1 MHAIPRISD
10 ARPQARTG
18 ISTLIIALVA
28 LGAAVGKAAAAPCP
42 PSIVHLERFGASP
55 FTITDPVYDSTFV
68 VQVVDSFQ
76 VVFAAHVDFD
86 RTQGR
91 MNVSADSYGRLI
103 AQVRV
108 VERFDVVGVP
118 AGTQV
123 PATMEFRLDG
133 WSQQDCGG
141 SGCGVRLEGTL
152 VAAPDSVTADA
163 DQQGPGNRRV
173 DLATTLSLPITF
185 VAGSPIEAQFY
196 LDFGTGPGQT
206 NAHVELAGSYRV
218 SNLPYGVHAIAC
230 SGADV
235 TPARRATWGMLKT
248 IYR

>member
-1 MHAIPRISD
+1 MHAIPRTFDS
-10 ARPQARTG
+10 RPCARTG
-18 ISTLIIALVA
+18 ISALIIALAA
-28 LGAAVGKAAAAPCP
+28 LGAAVGKATAAPCP
-42 PSIVHLERFGASP
+42 PSIVHLERGLSP
-55 FTITDPVYDSTFV
+55 PSTITDPVYDSTLV
-68 VQVVDSFQ
+68 VEVVDSFQ
-76 VVFAAHVDFD
+76 FAAHVAFD

-91 MNVSADSYGRLI
+91 LSVTADSWGRLN

-108 VERFDVVGVP
+108 VERFDVIGVP

-133 WSQQDCGG
+133 WSQQNCGG

-163 DQQGPGNRRV
+163 DQQGPGYRRV
-173 DLATTLSLPITF
+173 DLAQTLSLPVTF
-185 VAGSPIEAQFY
+185 VAGSPIEAQFF

-206 NAHVELAGSYRV
+206 DAHVELDGSYRV
-218 SNLPYGVHAIAC
+218 SALPGGVHAIAC

-235 TPARRATWGMLKT
+235 TPARRATWGMLKS